1 MKDTF
6 QVFPEILFID
16 ATHKLNSLKLTL
28 YVFLICVENGKRKN
42 YSCVLGK
49 SEQRAIINEMIGTL
63 QKYNAPQTETKVIM
77 TDKDMKHFLMQL
89 YNSVHFMC

>member
-1 MKDTF
+1 M
-6 QVFPEILFID
+6 LFID
-16 ATHKLNSLKLTL
+16 ATHKLNSLKMPL
-28 YVFLICVENGKRKN
+28 YVFLICDENRQ
-42 YSCVLGK
+42 SEIIPACLVT

-77 TDKDMKHFLMQL
+77 ADKDMKHFLMQL